1 MKINKQA
8 LTESVSDTVIGILI
22 NFPLNV
28 VLLYVAVKLELSVI
42 QTSVFLSVVFTVF
55 AVVRKYL
62 LRVYFS
68 KKEQ

>member
-8 LTESVSDTVIGILI
+8 LTESVSDTVVGILI

-28 VLLYVAVKLELSVI
+28 AFLYVAAKLELSVI